1 MEVEEAASRAVEE
14 VEDSDSEE
22 NAGVELRL
30 MLTRMFEEF
39 MLYRLLVDTN
49 AQLPLKE
56 NGMICPLNTNQEAE
70 LLWALSQR
78 QAFDQ
83 PRRMGGEEEAQMSD
97 KEMWEQMRHEGYYY
111 KPDYHVEESGRGGG
125 WFTHTY
131 RLGNQTPEA

>member
-22 NAGVELRL
+22 NAGVKLRL
-30 MLTRMFEEF
+30 MLTRVFEEF
-39 MLYRLLVDTN
+39 MLYRLFVDTN

-97 KEMWEQMRHEGYYY
+97 KEMWEQMRNEGHYY
-111 KPDYHVEESGRGGG
+111 KPDYHVEESGQGGG

-131 RLGNQTPEA
+131 RLRNQTPEA

>member
-14 VEDSDSEE
+14 VEGSDSEE

-30 MLTRMFEEF
+30 MLTRLFEEF

-78 QAFDQ
+78 RAFDQ

-97 KEMWEQMRHEGYYY
+97 KEMWEQMRREDYYY